1 MKRFV
6 ANRKGCSEM
15 RIIRYILPVSMLAVL
30 LMGAALK
37 PALAQQNAGDSIK
50 RVTIN
55 FKDVAI
61 KNAIEMLFEGSGQNY
76 AFEPGVTGTVNVK
89 LVDIPFPDALSAVLK
104 TANLTMRKDKGVY
117 IIGPQKETPPVV
129 LAPPPAVVK
138 EAPKPAPKKVVIKI
152 PVGYAD
158 AFDIAAIFGVT
169 GTRSSAASMTS
180 GTGTNGSSSGGLF
193 GSSSGGSSGSS
204 RFGSSSGSSGTS
216 RFGSSSGSSS
226 SSNSSRW

>member
-1 MKRFV
+1 
-6 ANRKGCSEM
+6 M
-15 RIIRYILPVSMLAVL
+15 RIIRYILPVGMLAVL
-30 LMGAALK
+30 LMGTALK
-37 PALAQQNAGDSIK
+37 PAIAQQNAGDNVK

-61 KNAIEMLFEGSGQNY
+61 KSAIDMLFEGSGQNY

-104 TANLTMRKDKGVY
+104 AANLTMRKDKAVY
-117 IIGPQKETPPVV
+117 IIGPQKEAPPVV

-138 EAPKPAPKKVVIKI
+138 EAAKPAPKKVVIKI

-158 AFDIAAIFGVT
+158 AFDIAAVFGVT

-180 GTGTNGSSSGGLF
+180 GTGTNGSSSSGGL
-193 GSSSGGSSGSS
+193 
-204 RFGSSSGSSGTS
+204 
-216 RFGSSSGSSS
+216 FGSSSGSSS
-226 SSNSSRW
+226 SGSKFGSSSSSSTNRSSSSSSSSRW